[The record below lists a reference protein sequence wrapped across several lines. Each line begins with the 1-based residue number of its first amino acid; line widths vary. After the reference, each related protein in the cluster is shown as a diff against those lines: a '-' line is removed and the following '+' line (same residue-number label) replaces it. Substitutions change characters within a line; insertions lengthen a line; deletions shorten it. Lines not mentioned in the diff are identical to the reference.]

1 MSDDSGVGFTAHPEK
16 LDSAADKLT
25 NAGNDV
31 GTVRDTLGRLTMSGE
46 DTFGPYG
53 APEAA
58 KAFWSAWQDEL
69 GVNTDALHDLG
80 DKVRKTSANYSGV
93 DGKIS
98 QHLQGR

>member
-1 MSDDSGVGFTAHPEK
+1 MGDTAGPGFTAHPEK
-16 LDSAADKLT
+16 MDSAADKLT
-25 NAGNDV
+25 AAGTDV
-31 GTVRDTLGRLTMSGE
+31 GTVRDALGRLSMSGE

-80 DKVRKTSANYSGV
+80 DKVRLSAANYGGV

-98 QHLQGR
+98 QHLQGA

>member
-1 MSDDSGVGFTAHPEK
+1 MTDSTGTGFTAHPEK

-25 NAGNDV
+25 AAGKDV
-31 GTVRDTLGRLTMSGE
+31 ATIRDALGKLSMSGE

-53 APEAA
+53 APDAA

-80 DKVRKTSANYSGV
+80 DKVRTTAANYGSSDQHV
-93 DGKIS
+93 S
-98 QHLQGR
+98 QHFQGR

>member
-1 MSDDSGVGFTAHPEK
+1 MGDNIGTGFSVHPDNLGSAGDQLTTAGDDVAST
-16 LDSAADKLT
+16 
-25 NAGNDV
+25 
-31 GTVRDTLGRLTMSGE
+31 RDTLGRLDMSDA
-46 DTFGPYG
+46 DTFGEYG

-80 DKVRKTSANYSGV
+80 NRVRTTAGNYSTS
-93 DGKIS
+93 DQQIS